1 LSELGH
7 FPPSFFE
14 RDSNPGLKFELT
26 YLAHT
31 DYLTLKL
38 WDVRSEARPLRTI
51 PVHDHLKGRLCDLYE
66 NDCIFD
72 KWECVWGA
80 GGRCVCLSP
89 STPTHP
95 SHPLS
100 DLHCAMEPIVFFF
113 GTEWCYSQRES

>member
-1 LSELGH
+1 LRLST
-7 FPPSFFE
+7 SFFE
-14 RDSNPGLKFELT
+14 CDSNPGLKFELT

-80 GGRCVCLSP
+80 GGRCVSLSP
-89 STPTHP
+89 SPQLIRPRPFESATTREWGR
-95 SHPLS
+95 
-100 DLHCAMEPIVFFF
+100 AREPIVFFWD
-113 GTEWCYSQRES
+113 GVVL